1 MGPRLCRFFPLV
13 AALASGPVLAQTQP
27 QGPISLTPPAPPSSA
42 PSAAARPPVSPAPPA
57 PYGNAAAPP
66 PPAVP
71 SQASPVRASGAPA
84 AGLTEPPSAEVKPV
98 VKPTPQTAQQSVTY
112 PGGGLRQTSLG
123 LPHTL
128 LEALAATYSNQPIL
142 QAERA
147 RLRSIDE
154 NVPAAL
160 AGWRPTVQFSG
171 AGGYGAGETRAY
183 SYTLGRIAN
192 SPNDRLIGTAA
203 FQAQETL
210 YNGGKTQANINHA
223 KNLVMAERATLIAT
237 EQTSFTNAVNAYV
250 GVISAQQTLEL
261 NRNNEIVL
269 TKQLQATNDRFRV
282 GEITR
287 TDVAQAEAA
296 LSGAQAQ
303 RETSEGQLE
312 TARGTFQQ
320 IVGILPPPDLV
331 PPQPLALGLKNETDA
346 IALAA
351 TNNPQVIAAQ
361 LSDAAAK
368 DSVDIALAALLPTVS
383 LQGQIFQ
390 QNNASGWSTQT
401 NGYQVTA
408 NLAVPIYQGG
418 SEYAAVRQARQQ
430 QETTQRQVDDAR
442 RTAVQNAVQAW
453 ETLVAARAAADS
465 TRSQIR
471 ANEIALE
478 GVEREAIVGSRTTL
492 DVLNAQ
498 QTLLNSQ
505 TSLVQNLA
513 QLVNASYAVAA
524 AIGRLTARDMHLPVP
539 LYDETA
545 YYNAVRDK
553 WVGLGDYATNQ
564 PGR

>member
-1 MGPRLCRFFPLV
+1 
-13 AALASGPVLAQTQP
+13 
-27 QGPISLTPPAPPSSA
+27 
-42 PSAAARPPVSPAPPA
+42 
-57 PYGNAAAPP
+57 
-66 PPAVP
+66 
-71 SQASPVRASGAPA
+71 
-84 AGLTEPPSAEVKPV
+84 
-98 VKPTPQTAQQSVTY
+98 
-112 PGGGLRQTSLG
+112 
-123 LPHTL
+123 LP
-128 LEALAATYSNQPIL
+128 EALAATYSNQPAL
-142 QAERA
+142 LAERA
-147 RLRSIDE
+147 RLRATDE

-160 AGWRPTVQFSG
+160 SGWRPTVQFS
-171 AGGYGAGETRAY
+171 AAAGYGSGMNRAY
-183 SYTLGRIAN
+183 SFVTGRFLN
-192 SPNDRLIGTAA
+192 SPTDRLIGTAA
-203 FQAQETL
+203 VQAQQTL
-210 YNGGKTQANINHA
+210 YNGGRTQANINRS
-223 KNLVMAERATLIAT
+223 KNQVMAERATLIAQ

-250 GVISAQQTLEL
+250 NVITVKQTLDL
-261 NRNNEIVL
+261 NRNNEVVL
-269 TKQLQATNDRFRV
+269 AKQLQATNDRFRV

-296 LSGAQAQ
+296 LANARAQ

-331 PPQPLALGLKNETDA
+331 PPQPLALGLKTETEA

-351 TNNPQVIAAQ
+351 TNNPQVIAAM
-361 LSDAAAK
+361 LTDAAAK
-368 DSVDIALAALLPTVS
+368 DQVDVALAALLPTLS

-390 QNNASGWSTQT
+390 QNNASSWATQA

-408 NLAVPIYQGG
+408 NLAVPLYQGG

-430 QETTQRQVDDAR
+430 QQVTQRQVDDAR

-453 ETLVAARAAADS
+453 ETLTSARAAAES
-465 TRSQIR
+465 TRAAIR

-498 QTLLNSQ
+498 QQLLNSR

-524 AIGRLTARDMHLPVP
+524 AVGRLTARDMHLPVP